1 MNRRI
6 TFAVVGT
13 PAPKGSKSSFVP
25 INKHTGQ
32 PFRRP
37 NGGIVVSTVD
47 GNAPAVKAWHGD
59 VALAAREAMHGLP
72 MFVGNPLGVAVVF
85 RLVRPAGHFGKR
97 GLKPTAPRF
106 PSVKPDLD
114 KLLRATMDPLE
125 GIVFDGD
132 SRIARF
138 EVTKVY
144 CAPGE
149 VAGADI
155 TVELLEAPAELAD
168 ASQPALALVG
178 A

>member
-1 MNRRI
+1 MQRSI
-6 TFAVVGT
+6 SFSVVGT

-25 INKHTGQ
+25 INKLTGQ

-47 GNAPAVKAWHGD
+47 GNKPAVKAWHAD
-59 VALAAREAMHGLP
+59 VAIAAKTAMEGLP
-72 MFVGNPLGVAVVF
+72 MFVGSALRVCAVF
-85 RLVRPAGHFGKR
+85 RLVRPAGHYGKK
-97 GLKPTAPRF
+97 GLKPSAPRY

-114 KLLRATMDPLE
+114 KILRATMDPLE
-125 GIVFDGD
+125 GVVFDGD

-155 TVELLEAPAELAD
+155 LVELLEAPAELAD
-168 ASQPALALVG
+168 DVQPALALGG